1 MRHKYAVFPGASRIY
16 YKLLKENETIIAETY
31 CQRVGVLTQTRA
43 RRMLSRAFVNE
54 TKKIYSLLSPSF
66 ENINSL
72 EKGGKENCNE
82 DWNRFSSGG
91 I

>member
-54 TKKIYSLLSPSF
+54 TKNLFPPLPEFREY
-66 ENINSL
+66 
-72 EKGGKENCNE
+72 
-82 DWNRFSSGG
+82 
-91 I
+91 